1 MVLKKH
7 TDECTERNDSAS
19 RETDHKEETQSWHCN
34 YSEHNNFSRNLAI
47 TQRKCTNYSK
57 ALLKELGLS
66 DVIPPYLII
75 LHFHPGVSQDY
86 IACHLNIDKGAVAKA
101 IKIHVKNGY
110 IDKKIDKNDKRK
122 YNLFLTSKGEDTL
135 PLIFD
140 AKRKFE
146 AAIASVLT
154 QDELNSINHILNKIT
169 NELDF

>member
-1 MVLKKH
+1 MVLKEH
-7 TDECTERNDSAS
+7 TCDCTERNNTRSS
-19 RETDHKEETQSWHCN
+19 ETDHKEASWHCN

-47 TQRKCTNYSK
+47 AQRKCTNYSK
-57 ALLKELGLS
+57 ALLKEMGLS
-66 DVIPPYLII
+66 DIIPPYLII
-75 LHFHPGVSQDY
+75 LYFHPGVSQDY

-110 IDKKIDKNDKRK
+110 IDKQVDKNDKRK
-122 YNLFLTSKGEDTL
+122 YNLFLTQKGEDTL

-154 QDELNSINHILNKIT
+154 QNELNSINHILNKIT
-169 NELDF
+169 NELEF